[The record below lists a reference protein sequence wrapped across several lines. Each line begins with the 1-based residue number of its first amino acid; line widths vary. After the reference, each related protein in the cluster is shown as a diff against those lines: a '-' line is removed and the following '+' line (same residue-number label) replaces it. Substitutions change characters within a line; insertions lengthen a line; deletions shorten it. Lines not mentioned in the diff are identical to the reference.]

1 MSYEKELNYRGA
13 VKYYQQYLAM
23 NPNAMDRDAVI
34 KKIEKYKAKSN

>member
-23 NPNAMDRDAVI
+23 NPNAADREAI
-34 KKIEKYKAKSN
+34 LQKIDKFTPKSN

>member
-23 NPNAMDRDAVI
+23 NPNASDKAEVM
-34 KKIEKYKAKSN
+34 KKIEKYKVKAQ

>member
-23 NPNAMDRDAVI
+23 NPNAADRDDVM
-34 KKIEKYKAKSN
+34 KRIEKMRPKAN

>member
-23 NPNAMDRDAVI
+23 NPNAADKVDVQ
-34 KKIEKYKAKSN
+34 KKIEKYKVKAK